1 MGTQVK
7 FRHLRENENM
17 AKKLKSEKSS
27 ILQNFRTA
35 FDEAVKK
42 MSFKLGLRKSK
53 VPKRSNDMSR
63 AESDLEIAC
72 MGSNFSNPPVIVE
85 IPKTND
91 PLLVKSIV
99 FSSKTQKDSKPIKTE

>member
-17 AKKLKSEKSS
+17 AKKLKTEKSS

-42 MSFKLGLRKSK
+42 MSFKLGLRQVHLGLKEEKIRWPS
-53 VPKRSNDMSR
+53 V
-63 AESDLEIAC
+63 
-72 MGSNFSNPPVIVE
+72 GSNFSSIPELFE
-85 IPKTND
+85 IPETNNPA
-91 PLLVKSIV
+91 PLV
-99 FSSKTQKDSKPIKTE
+99 SSKTQKDSKPIKN

>member
-1 MGTQVK
+1 
-7 FRHLRENENM
+7 M
-17 AKKLKSEKSS
+17 AKKVKSEKSS
-27 ILQNFRTA
+27 ILQNLRTA

-53 VPKRSNDMSR
+53 VPKRSNDI
-63 AESDLEIAC
+63 EFAC

-91 PLLVKSIV
+91 PLLVSH
-99 FSSKTQKDSKPIKTE
+99 QKPRKIASQ